1 MDNLTAKK
9 RPPLRDF
16 APARCALAALAL
28 FIAFYPLESGMPVS
42 RAYAS
47 LLRWFNWINF

>member
-1 MDNLTAKK
+1 MTERGTKTFIGFFVLG
-9 RPPLRDF
+9 
-16 APARCALAALAL
+16 ALAL